1 MKIKFIK
8 ILSLIFIASLSFQAD
23 AISLNQAKKLYLK
36 GEYEKA
42 MPVFKREIKRN
53 PRSANL
59 NQWLGVCLYE
69 TGQIEESVKYLEYA
83 HSKNIAESARY
94 LSQIAF
100 SKLDYQQAIEL
111 YEQYTELLNESDKEA
126 PSNPSPSKMK
136 HSKAMSMMNNVEA
149 IQIIDSINVNKQD
162 FFKHY
167 KISLEAGSLNS
178 TEVLPYDKPEVE
190 TTVFMPESNSR
201 MLWAM
206 PDSTNCLRL
215 METYKLTNNKWDK
228 YSQLSD
234 VLNDNG
240 NANYPFMLADGTTLY
255 YSCDG
260 ENSLGGYDIYMS
272 RKSLDNGTFLQPQN
286 IGMPYNSPFN
296 EYLLVIDEMTE
307 IGWWATD
314 RNQIPDSL
322 TIYVFIPNEVRKNY
336 SQDNENLG
344 NLAAI
349 KSIKDTWQEGVDYTE
364 YLQRIKEINREN
376 DDVDADFHFFITNGI
391 EYKTYTQFKSAEAK
405 SLMKKREQMLSI
417 LDKNLRDLNG
427 LRSTYHS
434 ATANNR
440 QKVSDK
446 IMQLEKTVLNARK
459 DLKALENNIRSAEL
473 SKLNK

>member
-1 MKIKFIK
+1 M
-8 ILSLIFIASLSFQAD
+8 SLIFIASLSFQAD
-23 AISLNQAKKLYLK
+23 AISLSQAKKLYLK

-53 PRSANL
+53 PRNANL
-59 NQWLGVCLYE
+59 NQWMGVCLYE
-69 TGQIEESVKYLEYA
+69 TGEIEESIKYLEYA

-100 SKLDYQQAIEL
+100 SKLDYQTAKDL
-111 YEQYTELLNESDKEA
+111 YDEYTELLNESDKDA

-136 HSKAMSMMNNVEA
+136 HAKAMSMMNNVED

-167 KISLEAGSLNS
+167 KIALEAGSLNGI
-178 TEVLPYDKPEVE
+178 EVLPYEKPEVE
-190 TTVFMPESNSR
+190 TSVYMPESNSR

-255 YSCDG
+255 YACDG

-272 RKSLDNGTFLQPQN
+272 RKSLDNNTFLQPQN

-307 IGWWATD
+307 IGWWASD

-336 SQDNENLG
+336 SQDNENIG

-349 KSIKDTWQEGVDYTE
+349 KSIKDTWKEDVDYSE

-376 DDVDADFHFFITNGI
+376 DDIDADFHFFIKNGL
-391 EYKTYTQFKSAEAK
+391 EYKTYTQFKSAEAR
-405 SLMKKREQMLSI
+405 SLMKKRENVAT
-417 LDKNLRDLNG
+417 NLNKSLKELKG
-427 LRSTYHS
+427 LRASYHS
-434 ATANNR
+434 ASANKR
-440 QKVSDK
+440 QQISSK
-446 IMQLEKTVLNARK
+446 ILHLEQTIIKSRK
-459 DLKALENNIRSAEL
+459 ELKNLDNDIRSAEL
-473 SKLNK
+473 SKLN